1 LLNAQ
6 NKAPVLAQNTELGE
20 IESVKLIAE
29 DIVATKTMLPKLSN
43 LEKETLNQIMEK
55 TVI

>member
-1 LLNAQ
+1 MLNAQ